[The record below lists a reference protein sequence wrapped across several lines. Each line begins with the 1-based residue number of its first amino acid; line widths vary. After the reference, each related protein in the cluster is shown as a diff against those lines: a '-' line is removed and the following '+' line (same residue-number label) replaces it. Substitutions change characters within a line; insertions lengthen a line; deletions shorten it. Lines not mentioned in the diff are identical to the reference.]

1 MGTDLSHGCAH
12 FEERTGDD
20 GRCAISV
27 FLQSRRREATFTLG
41 PRTVTRR
48 LVVTP
53 RFTNMDGNERPTC
66 ALPDRRHRPM
76 LALSPR
82 ASASPKRHRIELGHH
97 GRASRSRAVD
107 LRARSPCCS
116 TCACYATTH
125 VGLWKRLCTHGP
137 SAQRQ
142 SSWPHSW
149 LCGECGQRVSSS
161 ASGPC
166 VHRTSRSPWPHAPR

>member
-1 MGTDLSHGCAH
+1 MLPH
-12 FEERTGDD
+12 
-20 GRCAISV
+20 V
-27 FLQSRRREATFTLG
+27 LATSSQKMQKRPQPTT
-41 PRTVTRR
+41 PTRDAPPLNRKARAVR
-48 LVVTP
+48 LVATP
-53 RFTNMDGNERPTC
+53 RVTNMDGNERPTG